1 MDTMKVIRCGKDLT
15 ERWLRLIGFQYFPQ
29 QKQFTL
35 ECESSD
41 HKPIPIYLAGIPRK
55 VHKPWRFKQMQLDED
70 GGCETIKS
78 FWQIVFPCRP
88 MERVEG
94 KIKKYQFRLQQWS
107 SVVFGNVICSLK
119 EKKDQLPKAKQ
130 MAIRGSSMAKVQ
142 RLKFEINGLL
152 IKEEKMWKKRS
163 RAQW

>member
-1 MDTMKVIRCGKDLT
+1 M
-15 ERWLRLIGFQYFPQ
+15 
-29 QKQFTL
+29 
-35 ECESSD
+35 
-41 HKPIPIYLAGIPRK
+41 
-55 VHKPWRFKQMQLDED
+55 
-70 GGCETIKS
+70 
-78 FWQIVFPCRP
+78 
-88 MERVEG
+88 
-94 KIKKYQFRLQQWS
+94 
-107 SVVFGNVICSLK
+107 FGNVICSLK